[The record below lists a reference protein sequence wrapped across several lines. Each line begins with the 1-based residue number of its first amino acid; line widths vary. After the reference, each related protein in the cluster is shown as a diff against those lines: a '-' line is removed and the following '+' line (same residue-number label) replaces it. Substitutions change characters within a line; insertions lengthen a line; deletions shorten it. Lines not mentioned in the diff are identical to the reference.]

1 MKLFG
6 TLSEL
11 TAVLL
16 RTATGNKE
24 VKISSQTQTGAGPV
38 IINIP
43 DVGDNADNMV
53 VTDAAQTLLYK
64 TLTSPVINTPTG
76 IVKGDVGLGNVDNT
90 SDATKNAAAVVLTGK
105 TIAAS
110 SNTITGLTNSNLSG
124 TAAITDTNLNTI
136 STSGKVANS
145 ATTATSANTASAIVA
160 RDASNNFSAG
170 TITAALTGNVTG
182 NVTGTSANVTGI
194 VATAN
199 GGTGQNSTAT
209 FPTSGVVVTES
220 ATQTLL
226 NKTVVSS
233 TAAITGALTLPSG
246 TAAQRPTPTAG
257 MTRLN
262 TDSNSFEGYAN
273 GIWSSIGGGL
283 NEQPVKNYLKT
294 YAEANVA
301 PGTVSIAAS
310 GDAITVSGGTSAF
323 YADAGAAA
331 IVSDASTLLRGAN
344 NYLTAVTGAS
354 TSGSVFVQF
363 PAVTLE
369 TADAGKPISISFDTT
384 GNTLDNDWDVVIANY
399 DSAGLFKGLIPVAGN
414 ASSITGTASAKIPT
428 GTSTFNGFFISTSTA
443 GDVFAL
449 RLRRRN
455 GSVQIRVDSLMVGNT
470 PVRVGAAVTDSVAF
484 TPTGSWTTNTTY
496 TGFYRQIGGYM
507 FGEIRLLLAGAPT
520 SATLTVN
527 IPNSLTIDTTKL
539 PDQTNSATS
548 LGNVTILD
556 SGSAKYTGIAT
567 YNSATSLVIRNQK
580 DNGTAVTHT
589 NVTQAAPVTFAVNDE
604 IHISFAV
611 PIANWS
617 SNVQMAD
624 RAVESYS
631 SNSGLEGTT
640 LGTAYT
646 SSTYYVQGANGSL
659 VPNITTTDTTLGFT
673 SYKIQF
679 DSTIQATDAL
689 NLEINAGFGWQ
700 PIEQIKGSELLV
712 AGNQNTTRYGMSVQ
726 PDSSTTA
733 VVYFGRG
740 GYARGATFSA
750 VGSPWSILFGA
761 SWRWRVRKVSSG
773 AQVGGAISTAN
784 IVGRSDGST
793 VGSGYIGEN
802 KKVSVLRSVPITIGS
817 GTDTFI
823 TGTITLT
830 PGVWSISG
838 AVAFETA
845 AASTGTAGTIQYSVT
860 NTSAHPVSDTIG
872 VPTSGLVQYRNGAAL
887 AASTVTVFPIHSY
900 QTIVAS
906 GSTLVIQIIATIA
919 KTGTVTVFGS
929 LEATRIA

>member
-1 MKLFG
+1 M
-6 TLSEL
+6 
-11 TAVLL
+11 
-16 RTATGNKE
+16 
-24 VKISSQTQTGAGPV
+24 
-38 IINIP
+38 
-43 DVGDNADNMV
+43 
-53 VTDAAQTLLYK
+53 
-64 TLTSPVINTPTG
+64 
-76 IVKGDVGLGNVDNT
+76 
-90 SDATKNAAAVVLTGK
+90 
-105 TIAAS
+105 
-110 SNTITGLTNSNLSG
+110 
-124 TAAITDTNLNTI
+124 
-136 STSGKVANS
+136 
-145 ATTATSANTASAIVA
+145 
-160 RDASNNFSAG
+160 
-170 TITAALTGNVTG
+170 
-182 NVTGTSANVTGI
+182 
-194 VATAN
+194 
-199 GGTGQNSTAT
+199 
-209 FPTSGVVVTES
+209 
-220 ATQTLL
+220 
-226 NKTVVSS
+226 
-233 TAAITGALTLPSG
+233 
-246 TAAQRPTPTAG
+246 
-257 MTRLN
+257 
-262 TDSNSFEGYAN
+262 
-273 GIWSSIGGGL
+273 
-283 NEQPVKNYLKT
+283 
-294 YAEANVA
+294 
-301 PGTVSIAAS
+301 
-310 GDAITVSGGTSAF
+310 
-323 YADAGAAA
+323 
-331 IVSDASTLLRGAN
+331 
-344 NYLTAVTGAS
+344 
-354 TSGSVFVQF
+354 
-363 PAVTLE
+363 
-369 TADAGKPISISFDTT
+369 
-384 GNTLDNDWDVVIANY
+384 VIANY

-507 FGEIRLLLAGAPT
+507 LGEIRLLLAGAPT

-567 YNSATSLVIRNQK
+567 YNSATSLVIRYQK
-580 DNGTAVTHT
+580 DNATAVTHT

-624 RAVESYS
+624 RAVEEYAYNTSTSTASDSISFGYGAAGVS
-631 SNSGLEGTT
+631 TQAFATSGIIPVSKRVRFQT
-640 LGTAYT
+640 
-646 SSTYYVQGANGSL
+646 
-659 VPNITTTDTTLGFT
+659 P
-673 SYKIQF
+673 
-679 DSTIQATDAL
+679 IQATDRL
-689 NLEINAGFGWQ
+689 VLEFSKNGSWTSHADSGTYPSPYTRNDAG
-700 PIEQIKGSELLV
+700 
-712 AGNQNTTRYGMSVQ
+712 
-726 PDSSTTA
+726 TTA
-733 VVYFGRG
+733 YGSLLAIINSTDVDANFYSQPFVGQAWG
-740 GYARGATFSA
+740 TA
-750 VGSPWSILFGA
+750 VN
-761 SWRWRVRKVSSG
+761 WRVRKVSSG

>member
-331 IVSDASTLLRGAN
+331 IVSSASTLLRGAN

-354 TSGSVFVQF
+354 TSGTVYVQF

-414 ASSITGTASAKIPT
+414 ASSMTGTASAKIPT

-470 PVRVGAAVTDSVAF
+470 PVRVGAAVTDWQAY
-484 TPTGSWTTNTTY
+484 TPTY
-496 TGFYRQIGGYM
+496 TGWGT
-507 FGEIRLLLAGAPT
+507 PT
-520 SATLTVN
+520 SDTFYWRRSGDTLHVRGRFVTGTTTATEARISFPTGLTSSGSIATLEN
-527 IPNSLTIDTTKL
+527 AGFYQRNSTGPVGYEIYREASVGYFTFGRADALLSGLTKQNGSSIV
-539 PDQTNSATS
+539 
-548 LGNVTILD
+548 G
-556 SGSAKYTGIAT
+556 SG
-567 YNSATSLVIRNQK
+567 
-580 DNGTAVTHT
+580 
-589 NVTQAAPVTFAVNDE
+589 AAL
-604 IHISFAV
+604 SFEMSC

-624 RAVESYS
+624 RAVEEYS
-631 SNSGLEGTT
+631 FNTATTTTAGASDTTSFGYGASGTVFNAFNSTTANSSTT
-640 LGTAYT
+640 LRCRFQT
-646 SSTYYVQGANGSL
+646 
-659 VPNITTTDTTLGFT
+659 P
-673 SYKIQF
+673 
-679 DSTIQATDAL
+679 IQATDSIRFEYSQNGTTWIDLSSADG
-689 NLEINAGFGWQ
+689 AV
-700 PIEQIKGSELLV
+700 V
-712 AGNQNTTRYGMSVQ
+712 AGQNQADSFYGANISRVSGSTTDVDVSFGNKGRRPNTTNA
-726 PDSSTTA
+726 TA
-733 VVYFGRG
+733 
-740 GYARGATFSA
+740 YAANGDT
-750 VGSPWSILFGA
+750 WSGITARF
-761 SWRWRVRKVSSG
+761 WRLRKVSSG

>member
-624 RAVESYS
+624 RAVEEYAYNTSTSTASDSISFGYGAAGVS
-631 SNSGLEGTT
+631 TQAFATSGIIPVSKRVRFQT
-640 LGTAYT
+640 
-646 SSTYYVQGANGSL
+646 
-659 VPNITTTDTTLGFT
+659 P
-673 SYKIQF
+673 
-679 DSTIQATDAL
+679 IQATDRL
-689 NLEINAGFGWQ
+689 VLEFSQNGSWTSHADSGTYPSPYTRNDAG
-700 PIEQIKGSELLV
+700 
-712 AGNQNTTRYGMSVQ
+712 
-726 PDSSTTA
+726 TTA
-733 VVYFGRG
+733 YGSLLAIINSTDVDANFYSQPFVGQAWG
-740 GYARGATFSA
+740 TA
-750 VGSPWSILFGA
+750 VN
-761 SWRWRVRKVSSG
+761 WRVRKVSSG